1 MKDIT
6 KEYYKANPEMVEKL
20 IETDTAE
27 LIHRGPR
34 IDGFWGVDKND
45 NKNHH
50 GKILMELREKF
61 KNQEISEEQE
71 QQSEEEQYEEQQSE
85 EEEEDEEEH

>member
-61 KNQEISEEQE
+61 KNGINFDLICGLPGQNLKNF
-71 QQSEEEQYEEQQSE
+71 
-85 EEEEDEEEH
+85 DK